1 MSKKLNCI
9 VCGKEYET
17 CNCSKD
23 LKTYKVITDSVN
35 CYQIYLIVSD
45 FVNGVITREEAK
57 KMLSKC
63 DIKDYKKFKKPIV
76 LSINKILKES
86 VVKKINNKAK
96 DKGAQDLTVAE
107 SE

>member
-1 MSKKLNCI
+1 MSKKINCI

-23 LKTYKVITDSVN
+23 LKTYKVITDNVN
-35 CYQIYLIVSD
+35 CYQIYLIVND
-45 FVNGVITREEAK
+45 FVNEVITKEEAK

-76 LSINKILKES
+76 LSIDKILKEN
-86 VVKKINNKAK
+86 VVKKTNKK
-96 DKGAQDLTVAE
+96 IKEGTQDLVVAE